1 MANQQRQPKPGRGRP
16 RKPVAEGTTNVQ
28 VSNMPT
34 DLWAQAK
41 IQAIK
46 EGRDTYLL
54 VQDALREYLER
65 KRREEFEASK
75 PVYE

>member
-1 MANQQRQPKPGRGRP
+1 MTNTQQPKPGRGRP
-16 RKPVAEGTTNVQ
+16 RKPAAEGTTNVQ
-28 VSNMPT
+28 VSNMST

>member
-1 MANQQRQPKPGRGRP
+1 MTQAKPGRGRP
-16 RKPVAEGTTNVQ
+16 RKPPAEGTASVQ

-34 DLWAQAK
+34 DLWAQVK